1 MKSYNITLTLHMSL
15 QNLNQKLLCD
25 NGRCKAA
32 NKKFARLSAGSYKL
46 VLLVQARLLLLLE

>member
-1 MKSYNITLTLHMSL
+1 MSV